1 MTLEGGGMIGRL
13 WGEPAPDDVYV
24 QQSDPLPRRLRPQ
37 GLRRSSGPRA
47 VFDQRRPAFAS
58 SLTSAGVAA
67 ARVVGPCHL
76 LDRRRHVDQLLRRQ
90 PRAVLLVASAQV
102 SLLWVSTSSFSVF
115 GYTLGRRAAQDLILL
130 LRPLSTLAQ
139 LTVLNLQI
147 TATAA
152 VGDGRRTAGSRP
164 PRFSLSRR
172 HFYRSARR
180 TPGHRPRIEVKPGS
194 VDRAPASRPGHS
206 ER

>member
-1 MTLEGGGMIGRL
+1 MAGQTGFTVTRL
-13 WGEPAPDDVYV
+13 ILRATYV